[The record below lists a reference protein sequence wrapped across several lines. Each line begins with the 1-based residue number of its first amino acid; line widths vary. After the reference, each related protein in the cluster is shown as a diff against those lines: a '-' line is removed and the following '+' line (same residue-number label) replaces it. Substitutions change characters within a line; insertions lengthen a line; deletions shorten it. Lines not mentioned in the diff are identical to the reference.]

1 LGLSFYPAQSN
12 HNVSLLGVLSWLQTT
27 WLSHAIAE
35 ANHMLVASLQIVH
48 VFGFIF
54 LIAPVIL
61 IGLRVAGLVL
71 RDQPL
76 RSLLGPCRRFS
87 LVGLSM
93 SLASGAV
100 MFLSAPLHYYENWA
114 FDTKML
120 LLILAL
126 IVYGVSLAL
135 AGRNELSHRVV
146 ATTAVSASVLLWI
159 AVCMAGRA
167 IGFV

>member
-1 LGLSFYPAQSN
+1 VSVVAFLSRLQASGLSHSIAQ
-12 HNVSLLGVLSWLQTT
+12 
-27 WLSHAIAE
+27 

-61 IGLRVAGLVL
+61 IGLRVSGLVL

-87 LVGLSM
+87 LLGLAM
-93 SLASGAV
+93 SLGSGFV
-100 MFLSAPLHYYENWA
+100 MFLSAPLHYYQNWA
-114 FDTKML
+114 FDSKML
-120 LLILAL
+120 LLIAALLVYALAL
-126 IVYGVSLAL
+126 T
-135 AGRNELSHRVV
+135 V
-146 ATTAVSASVLLWI
+146 AKSVDSPRGIAATVAVSASVLLWI